1 LIYLS
6 IMVVLGLIIIAALA
20 LGRRI
25 EPFGLEKEI
34 APGVKPHVPSEEVG
48 IFGARQVKVEEILA
62 QGSTGFPLEEETVNP
77 EVEKALEEGAEL
89 MEEGETDQAV
99 DTLLMALVDEPENP
113 DLLLALGDA
122 YRELELYGQALDTYE
137 KAGDILPGDVTVL
150 MRLAETF
157 EILDEKVQAM
167 EIYQEIM
174 HINSEIAEASDS
186 VERLENELAESSY

>member
-1 LIYLS
+1 
-6 IMVVLGLIIIAALA
+6 MVVLGLIIIAALA